1 MAIAKKI
8 AYSIP
13 TESTGVTAIDA
24 VELTVVDP
32 AVVPDVSGDK
42 YAYAVLCS
50 NSNFSDTT
58 ADYETIKVTAD
69 STGVLTIERGIE
81 GAAREWPDGSAIRFS
96 GTYSGYQDLV
106 THVNNTTDPHG
117 AVSAATA
124 SKLMVRDAD
133 GRARVADPDNAA
145 DIATKSFVETLAG
158 RIVQVVTA
166 TSTTSDST
174 QSTSFV
180 DTSLT
185 CAITPKYDNSLL
197 LVITSAHGD
206 VRHQES
212 GDAKKGRSATYAL
225 YNSTNT
231 AYLQGAESVVYGRNL
246 DAVSD
251 KTTHSFYNVFLMGQ
265 YTVNSTAARTF
276 VLRHSVPTAELIS
289 RIRGGTSTALMT
301 ILEVKV

>member
-1 MAIAKKI
+1 MEFSPHTTLASGCDTTVA
-8 AYSIP
+8 
-13 TESTGVTAIDA
+13 TEA
-24 VELTVVDP
+24 EVVNLAAFADP
-32 AVVPDVSGDK
+32 AGGLGVL
-42 YAYAVLCS
+42 VLCVDEFIS
-50 NSNFSDTT
+50 KDP
-58 ADYETIKVTAD
+58 ADYEVLSYTAKNAVTDELEGLVHRAG
-69 STGVLTIERGIE
+69 TGRSWPAGTYAASYGTFWAWGLVAAMLN
-81 GAAREWPDGSAIRFS
+81 GAAS
-96 GTYSGYQDLV
+96 L
-106 THVNNTTDPHG
+106 
-117 AVSAATA
+117 ATPEA
-124 SKLMVRDAD
+124 LMVRDSD
-133 GRARVADPDNAA
+133 GRVRVADPDNAA
-145 DIATKSFVETLAG
+145 DAATKSFVETLAG

-166 TSTTSDST
+166 ASTTNDST

-206 VRHQES
+206 VRHQAS
-212 GDAKKGRSATYAL
+212 GDAKMGRYATYAL

-251 KTTHSFYNVFLMGQ
+251 KTTHSFYNVYLMGR

-276 VLRHSVPTAELIS
+276 VLRHSVPTEELIS
-289 RIRGGTSTALMT
+289 RIRGGESTALMT